1 MLEVAAIMILA
12 GDIGGTKT
20 NLAVFEIR
28 DHSLAIV
35 AQATFPSREHAGLE
49 EIAKAFLTQHRFPV
63 DLACFGIAGPVRD
76 GHVDATNLP
85 WAIDAQVLSAHLG
98 VPAVRLLN
106 DLEATAYGIDT
117 VVGAKR
123 ACLQAGAPAARG
135 NRAVIAAGT
144 GLGEAGVYW
153 DGRRHS
159 PFACEGGHSDFAPR
173 NELETDLFSHLYGR
187 FGHVAWERVLSGPG
201 LVNLYEFLRDSGR
214 GVESPQLA
222 AALRAGDPAATIS
235 AAALSR
241 TCALCEAAVDLFVSL
256 YGAEAGNLAL
266 KVLATGGVFVGG
278 GIAPHLIERLKAGAF
293 LDAFVAKGRM
303 EALLRSMPVLVLL
316 DPETAL
322 WGAARAAAL
331 AGGATLTA

>member
-20 NLAVFEIR
+20 NLAIFEVR
-28 DHSLAIV
+28 EHALALV
-35 AQATFPSREHAGLE
+35 AQESFPSGEHAGLK
-49 EIAKAFLTQHRFPV
+49 EIAKAFLTQQQLPV

-106 DLEATAYGIDT
+106 DLEATAHGIST
-117 VVGAKR
+117 IAGAKR
-123 ACLQAGAPAARG
+123 VCLNPGTPAARG

-153 DGRRHS
+153 DGRQHQ

-173 NELETDLFSHLYGR
+173 NELEADLFGHLHRR

-214 GVESPQLA
+214 GTESSQLA
-222 AALRAGDPAATIS
+222 AALRAGDAAATIS

-241 TCALCEAAVDLFVSL
+241 TCPLCEAAVDLFVSL

-278 GIAPHLIERLKAGAF
+278 GIAPHLIERMKAGAF

-303 EALLRSMPVLVLL
+303 ETLLRSMPVWVLL

-331 AGGATLTA
+331 AGGSTLST